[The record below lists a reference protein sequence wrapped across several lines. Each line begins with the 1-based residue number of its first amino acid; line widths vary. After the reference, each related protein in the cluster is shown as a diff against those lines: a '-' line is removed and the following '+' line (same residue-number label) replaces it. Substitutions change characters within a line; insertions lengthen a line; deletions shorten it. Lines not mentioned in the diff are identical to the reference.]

1 MTDNITDQ
9 PDGATPL
16 EDISGLLRDEIT
28 TRKQL
33 NAAETLN
40 ILSAE
45 DWIEG
50 GHLGDV
56 FTVEFYKKLHNRM
69 YGEVWEWAGSLC
81 SVTEARSN
89 IGVAPEMVPME
100 LGRVAMNYHEEWE
113 AHDQENLIPFIASY
127 HHALVRVHP
136 FNNGNG
142 RWSRLACDVVIKR
155 LTNVK
160 PIIWA
165 SDTLNVDSDERKH
178 YIAALKRAD
187 ELDYQPLIDYLK
199 ELNTS
204 LTS

>member
-1 MTDNITDQ
+1 MTDKITDQ

-16 EDISGLLRDEIT
+16 DDISGLLRDEIT

-50 GHLGDV
+50 GRLGDL
-56 FTVEFYKKLHNRM
+56 FTVEFYEKLHKRM
-69 YGEVWEWAGSLC
+69 YDQVWQWAGTL
-81 SVTEARSN
+81 RSETGVRPN

-100 LGRVAMNYHEEWE
+100 LGRVAMNYNEKWKTY
-113 AHDQENLIPFIASY
+113 DQENLIPFIASY
-127 HHALVRVHP
+127 HHAMVRVHP

-142 RWSRLACDVVIKR
+142 RWSRLVCDVVLKR
-155 LTNVK
+155 LTEVK
-160 PIIWA
+160 PINWA
-165 SDTLNVDSDERKH
+165 SDTLNVNSDERKQ

-187 ELDYQPLIDYLK
+187 DFDYQPLIDYLK
-199 ELNTS
+199 KLNP
-204 LTS
+204 

>member
-1 MTDNITDQ
+1 MTDKITDQ
-9 PDGATPL
+9 ADGATPL
-16 EDISGLLRDEIT
+16 DDISGLLRDEIT

-50 GHLGDV
+50 GHLEDV
-56 FTVEFYKKLHNRM
+56 FTVGFYIKLHQRM
-69 YGEVWEWAGSLC
+69 YDEVWEWAGNLR
-81 SVTEARSN
+81 SVTGTKSS
-89 IGVAPEMVPME
+89 IGVDSEMVPME
-100 LGRVAMNYHEEWE
+100 LGRVAMNYNEEWQ

-155 LTNVK
+155 LTKVK
-160 PIIWA
+160 PITWA
-165 SDTLNVDSDERKH
+165 SDTLNADSDERKQ

-187 ELDYQPLIDYLK
+187 DFDYQPLINYLM
-199 ELNTS
+199 ELNP
-204 LTS
+204 